1 MFYLVDNNKKI
12 IFCWSAK
19 CGCSHIKKI
28 FWYLQNNNIDNVIHT
43 ENDAMKLPDDIE
55 NYIVIIFCRNP
66 YKRIISGFL
75 DKYKKDGQYRHLW
88 NYDKITF
95 SDFVDELIKNNWE
108 MIERHH
114 FTPQTSEAFNKNI
127 LTKSKHLICYDIE
140 KINYEYIESIF
151 DKKIPIEL
159 LSFKDNHIRKIYTE
173 NYEGEVYDLDINIYH
188 NYNVSIQNFYNL
200 AIHNKVYQFYEKDFI
215 FFNENGIHY
224 EL

>member
-1 MFYLVDNNKKI
+1 MHFLVDNYKKI
-12 IFCWSAK
+12 IFSWSAK
-19 CGCSHIKKI
+19 CGCSHIKKL
-28 FWYLQNNNIDNVIHT
+28 FWYLQNNNIDNEIHT
-43 ENDAMKLPDDIE
+43 KYDFMKLPDDIE

-88 NYDKITF
+88 NYDKIIF
-95 SDFVDELIKNNWE
+95 SDFVDELIKKNWE

-114 FTPQTSEAFNKNI
+114 FTPQTTEAFNKNI
-127 LTKSKHLICYDIE
+127 LTKSKHLLCYDIE

-159 LSFKDNHIRKIYTE
+159 LSFKGEHNRKNYNE
-173 NYEGEVYDLDINIYH
+173 NYDGEVYDLDISIYH
-188 NYNVSIQNFYNL
+188 DYNVSIQNFYNL
-200 AIHNKVYQFYEKDFI
+200 EIKSKVYQFYEKDFI
-215 FFNENGIHY
+215 FFKENGIDY